1 MLLSYA
7 CLWVHSL
14 TLELGL
20 FFRAIGN
27 TGLSCSYITNTS
39 IHPNCSPGIINW
51 WTEQPLACSVLGGKK
66 KQSQRMSATGQVV
79 PWLPPSAYEKL
90 TNVRASIMSCW
101 PFQNWG
107 SQTHLFHLQ
116 KTMKTRNT
124 KIHRDKETVTFSAS
138 PSLNKAVITQH
149 YLS

>member
-39 IHPNCSPGIINW
+39 KLLPWHYQLMNR
-51 WTEQPLACSVLGGKK
+51 TEQPLACSVLGGEK

>member
-51 WTEQPLACSVLGGKK
+51 WTEQNRTASRVFSLRGKK
-66 KQSQRMSATGQVV
+66 KTVSENVSNRASSPLASTVSIWETDKCQGLHHELLAFPKLREPDTPVSPPKDNEDKKHKDSQRQR
-79 PWLPPSAYEKL
+79 
-90 TNVRASIMSCW
+90 NC
-101 PFQNWG
+101 
-107 SQTHLFHLQ
+107 HLQ
-116 KTMKTRNT
+116 C
-124 KIHRDKETVTFSAS
+124 ITFA
-138 PSLNKAVITQH
+138 K
-149 YLS
+149 